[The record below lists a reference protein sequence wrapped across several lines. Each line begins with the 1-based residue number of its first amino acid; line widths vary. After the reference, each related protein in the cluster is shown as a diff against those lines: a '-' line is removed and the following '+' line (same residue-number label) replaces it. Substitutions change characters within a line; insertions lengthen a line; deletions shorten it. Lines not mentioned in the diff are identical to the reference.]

1 MAGRQG
7 RRRFG
12 AVRKL
17 PSGRYQVRYRTAD
30 GRDVTAPT
38 TFATKADAGRYL
50 SKVEADLLRG
60 EWADPRLGRTTF
72 GDWAD
77 RWLASTMNLRANT
90 KAGYRTILRQ
100 YLRPAFGS
108 YPLGRIDV
116 LAVRTWLARLEAEGV
131 GQATRAKA
139 YRLLARILGAAVE
152 ARYLGVNPCSIRG
165 AASDGT
171 SEMRIVTVEQVAA
184 IADQVPPRYRALVL
198 VAAFGGLRWGELAGL
213 RRKRIDL
220 QAGTVTVAEQL
231 VEVNGAFSL
240 GPPKS
245 TAGRRTVTL
254 PAVVVATL
262 AEHLTDHTEASPDA
276 FVFLSSQGRHLR
288 RSNFNRRVWQPAT
301 QAAGV
306 EGLRVHDLRHT
317 AGTLATAAGGSLRE
331 VMHRLGHSTTVAAVR
346 YQHVMAD
353 RDAAIAR
360 ELDRLIEGD

>member
-12 AVRKL
+12 AIRRL

-30 GRDVTAPT
+30 GRYVTAPM
-38 TFATKADAGRYL
+38 TFETKADAGRYL
-50 SKVEADLLRG
+50 SKVEADMLRG

-72 GDWAD
+72 GEWAD
-77 RWLASTMNLRANT
+77 RWLDSTVNLRANT
-90 KAGYRTILRQ
+90 KAGYRSILRR

-108 YPLGRIDV
+108 FPLARIDV
-116 LAVRTWLARLEAEGV
+116 LAVRTWLATLEADGV

-152 ARYLGVNPCSIRG
+152 ARYIAANPCGIRR
-165 AASDGT
+165 AASDGAP
-171 SEMRIVTVEQVAA
+171 EMRIATIDQVAA
-184 IADQVPPRYRALVL
+184 IANRVPRRYRALVL
-198 VAAFGGLRWGELAGL
+198 VAAFGGLRWGELVGL
-213 RRKRIDL
+213 RRKRVDL
-220 QAGTVTVAEQL
+220 EHGTVTVAEQL
-231 VEVNGAFSL
+231 LEVNGAFSI

-245 TAGRRTVTL
+245 AAGRRTVTL
-254 PAVVVATL
+254 PTVVVVAL
-262 AEHLTDHTEASPDA
+262 AEHLVKYTAKQPDA
-276 FVFLSSQGRHLR
+276 FVFLSRHGTYLR

-301 QAAGV
+301 RAAGV

-331 VMHRLGHSTTVAAVR
+331 VMDRLGHSTTVAAVR

-360 ELDRLIEGD
+360 ELNRLIEGT